1 MNGIDT
7 NKVSAAIIA
16 LFAQHGPMTV
26 TEAMEKGLGR
36 ICNSCTNYNTRYH
49 LNQLIA
55 SGNLTRRSARRE
67 LRGSIGRYPRRSNVV
82 IYQVK
87 GAA

>member
-1 MNGIDT
+1 MNT
-7 NKVSAAIIA
+7 AIIA

-26 TEAMEKGLGR
+26 TEAMAKGLGQ
-36 ICNSCTNYNTRYH
+36 ICNACTNYNARYH
-49 LNQLIA
+49 LNQLLA
-55 SGNLTRRSARRE
+55 SGDLTRRSVRRE
-67 LRGSIGRYPRRSNVV
+67 LPGGIGRYPRQSKVV